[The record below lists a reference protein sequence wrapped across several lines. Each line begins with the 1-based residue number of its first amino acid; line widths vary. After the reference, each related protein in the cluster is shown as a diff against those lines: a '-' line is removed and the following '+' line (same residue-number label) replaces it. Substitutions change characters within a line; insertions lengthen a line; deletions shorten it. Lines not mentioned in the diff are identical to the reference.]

1 MSKKGCLII
10 SVVLII
16 IFIILIT
23 CGALCILTSEVFS
36 NYDLSTV
43 SSSSYDTLSEG
54 GDEKIAVI
62 KVEGLIMDVDT
73 EASLLGSSYASSQ
86 LITRDID
93 SAVAD
98 ENVKA
103 IILSIDSPGGD
114 VYATDMIYNKILEAK
129 SSGVKV
135 IALFRNTA
143 ASGGYYI
150 AAPADQIVSS
160 PLSLTGSIGVRLDV
174 QSLSGLYEKL
184 GIETRT
190 ITNKEGDYKTGDGLF
205 DDDPNGEEDEIYKEL
220 VNEYFDKFLTVVA
233 EGRSIEENELL
244 QYADGRI
251 FSGQQA
257 YEIGLV
263 DTLGDMDDA
272 IAVAEVLAG
281 IEDATIIE
289 YREYDFWSMFAG
301 YAASILGPS
310 VDLTN
315 LVDPTP
321 GVKLRYLYIE

>member
-10 SVVLII
+10 SVVIII

-36 NYDLSTV
+36 NYDLSSI
-43 SSSSYDTLSEG
+43 SSSSYDTISEG
-54 GDEKIAVI
+54 GEDKIVII
-62 KVEGLIMDVDT
+62 KVEGLIMDVDSDS
-73 EASLLGSSYASSQ
+73 SLFGSSYASSQ
-86 LITRDID
+86 SICRDID
-93 SAVAD
+93 SAIED
-98 ENVKA
+98 EDVRA

-114 VYATDMIYNKILEAK
+114 VYATDVVYKKILEAQ
-129 SSGVKV
+129 SYGIMIV
-135 IALFRNTA
+135 ALFRNTA

-190 ITNKEGDYKTGDGLF
+190 ITNQEGEYKTGEGLF
-205 DDDPNGEEDEIYKEL
+205 DDDPNGEEDEIYKKL
-220 VNEYFDKFLTVVA
+220 VDEYFNQFLTVVA
-233 EGRSIEENELL
+233 DGREIEESELL

-272 IAVAEVLAG
+272 ISAAESLAG
-281 IEDATIIE
+281 IENPTVIE

-301 YAASILGPS
+301 YAAGIFSPS
-310 VDLTN
+310 VDLSN

-321 GVKLRYLYIE
+321 GVKLRYLYVE